1 MKRKMTAKEISE
13 KTGISASTISRVI
26 NHPELV
32 NENTRNQ
39 VMNKLKLIGYTHPK
53 SKHTSKLIGITIS
66 NPLSSFAQSI
76 AGTFS
81 KLFSE
86 KGYQIVQFNI
96 GDRQNL
102 SHFFSKNLGY
112 LKMIDALIITSAEID
127 QKDRELFEKYNVP
140 IVLLQTKCKGELSI
154 HNNNF
159 TGCQNAAKYMISRGY
174 EKIAFIGWTPSDEHI
189 NDRYMGFSTTLQ
201 ANNTPIKSE
210 FHVEAELSAIGGYS
224 ATEKIMSN
232 TCTPDAIFYGCDEMA
247 SGGLKYLT
255 DKGYKVPDDIGI
267 MGFDNL
273 KIAHL
278 INLTTM
284 DQSIE
289 EKCSIATKYLLERL
303 SNTPL
308 SYSRDE
314 VSITPKLIE
323 RSSLK

>member
-1 MKRKMTAKEISE
+1 MKRKLTAKEISE

-32 NENTRNQ
+32 NEKTRNQ
-39 VMNKLKLIGYTHPK
+39 VMDKLKLIGYTFPK
-53 SKHTSKLIGITIS
+53 PAHTSKLIGITIS
-66 NPLSSFAQSI
+66 NPLSNFSQII

-81 KLFSE
+81 KLLSE
-86 KGYQIVQFNI
+86 SGYQIVEFNI
-96 GDRQNL
+96 GNRQNL
-102 SHFFSKNLGY
+102 SHFFSNNLCY

-174 EKIAFIGWTPSDEHI
+174 KDIAFIGWTPSDEHI

-201 ANNTPIKSE
+201 SNNMPIKDN
-210 FHVEAELSAIGGYS
+210 FHLETELSAIGGYM
-224 ATEKIMSN
+224 ATEKIMDNSSK
-232 TCTPDAIFYGCDEMA
+232 PDAIFYGCDEMA
-247 SGGLKYLT
+247 AGGLKYLT
-255 DKGYKVPDDIGI
+255 EKGYKVPDDIGI

-273 KIAHL
+273 KIADL
-278 INLTTM
+278 MNLTTM

-303 SNTPL
+303 SNLPL